1 MMTDDKSWHVKKE
14 INLGHL
20 LTTATAI
27 VSFFIWIQTI
37 ETRLAVLESNKIIF
51 KETVQ
56 EIKSTLI
63 RIETKLDHKAD
74 KPHF

>member
-1 MMTDDKSWHVKKE
+1 MTDDKSWHVKKE

-27 VSFFIWIQTI
+27 VSFFIWMQTI
-37 ETRLAVLESNKIIF
+37 ETRLAVLESRDITF
-51 KETVQ
+51 KEHIH
-56 EIKSTLI
+56 EMKATLI
-63 RIETKLDHKAD
+63 RIESKLDHKAD

>member
-1 MMTDDKSWHVKKE
+1 MTDDKSWHVKKE